1 MMKIVYILRKIEDDG
16 YSYLSNKT
24 FSFIKQKNN
33 MASTFKVSDVMEFK
47 SEQDAERYLASRSNL
62 RGLIE
67 VVKVIER

>member
-1 MMKIVYILRKIEDDG
+1 MKTVYILRKIEDDG

-24 FSFIKQKNN
+24 FNFIKQKNN
-33 MASTFKVSDVMEFK
+33 MASTFKVSDVMTFN
-47 SEQDAERYLASRSNL
+47 SEQGAESYLESRSNL